1 MQTNSH
7 LSSLIHD
14 QAKHY
19 GDREVLIYKDFG
31 GSEWKSYSW
40 NQFSDTVKKVSNALL
55 NLGVKVQENL
65 GVFSQNSVQY
75 LFCDF
80 GAWGIR
86 AVTIPFYATS
96 SEQQIQFM
104 ISDAKIRFLFVG
116 EQEQYDKARRV
127 VSMCQTLER
136 IIVFDRNVR
145 ISSHDPNAMY
155 FDDFLK
161 LGENYP
167 RQTEVEALQAQATM
181 DDIANILYTSGT
193 TGDSK
198 GVILTC
204 GQYHAAMEANNK
216 CVPVDENDRVLNFLP
231 FTHIFEKGWKI
242 LSLTK
247 GARLIVNT
255 YPQEVQQSMKETHPT
270 CMSSVPRFWEKVY
283 MGVLEKIEHSSA
295 VQRKLFTHALNIGRK
310 HNIDYLSKGKRP
322 PLALHLEYEVLNRT
336 VFSLVRKELGLENA
350 HFFPTAGATVNPKVE
365 EFVHAIGLNMV
376 VGYGL
381 TESLATVSCNH
392 LGEPYTV
399 GGVGIPIEGIDIK
412 ISDEGEILLKGPTI
426 TKGYYNREDLTKA
439 AFTDDGYFRTGDSGY
454 LKGGELFLKERIKDL
469 YKTSNGKYIAPQM
482 IESKLLVD
490 KFIDQIC
497 IIADQRKFVSAL
509 IIPVYS
515 LLEEYAREHNI
526 PFENHEQL
534 CKDPKINEMMK
545 ERIDTLQQQLA
556 HYEQIKRFT
565 LLPHHFSMEKGEL
578 TNTLK
583 IKRRVLNQNYAKEI
597 DAMYEE

>member
-7 LSSLIHD
+7 LSRLIHD
-14 QAKHY
+14 QAKKY
-19 GDREVLIYKDFG
+19 GDREALIYRAFG
-31 GSEWKSYSW
+31 SKEWQSISW
-40 NQFSDTVKKVSNALL
+40 NQFSDMVKKVSNAML
-55 NLGVKVQENL
+55 NLGVKVQENI

-104 ISDAKIRFLFVG
+104 VSDAKVRFLFVG

-145 ISSHDPNAMY
+145 ISTHDPNAMY

-167 RQTEVEALQAQATM
+167 RQTEVEALQAQASM

-216 CVPVDENDRVLNFLP
+216 CVPVGENDRVLNFLP

-242 LSLTK
+242 LCLTE
-247 GARLIVNT
+247 GAKLIVNT
-255 YPQEVQQSMKETHPT
+255 YPLEVQQSMKETHPT

-283 MGVLEKIEHSSA
+283 MGVLEQIEKASA
-295 VQRKLFTHALNIGRK
+295 TKRKLFQHALNVGKK

-322 PLALHLEYEVLNRT
+322 PLAMHLEYEMLNKT

-365 EFVHAIGLNMV
+365 EFVHSIGINMV

-392 LGEPYTV
+392 LGEPFTV
-399 GGVGIPIEGIDIK
+399 GSVGIPIEGIDIK
-412 ISDEGEILLKGPTI
+412 ISDEGEVLLKGPTI
-426 TKGYYNREDLTKA
+426 TIGYYNRDDLTKA
-439 AFTDDGYFRTGDSGY
+439 AFTDDGYFKTGDSGY
-454 LKGGELFLKERIKDL
+454 LKDGELFLKERIKDL

-490 KFIDQIC
+490 KFIDQIA

-509 IIPVYS
+509 IIPVYP
-515 LLEEYAREHNI
+515 LLEEYAREHHI
-526 PFENHEQL
+526 PFENREQL
-534 CKDPKINEMMK
+534 CADKQINDMMK

-583 IKRRVLNQNYAKEI
+583 LKRRVLNENYKKEI
-597 DAMYEE
+597 DAMYAE